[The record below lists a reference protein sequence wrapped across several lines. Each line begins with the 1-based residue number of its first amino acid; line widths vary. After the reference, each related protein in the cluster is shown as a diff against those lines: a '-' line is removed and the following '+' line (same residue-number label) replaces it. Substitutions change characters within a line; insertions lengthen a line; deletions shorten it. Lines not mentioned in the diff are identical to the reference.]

1 MKYTELIKSSHI
13 GLVQPKCLFIYLVLI
28 WSGAV
33 FNNVDFLFITSTINA
48 SSKDPMLAISRF
60 VAIYSSSRT
69 TVSCTERRWDRWHK
83 SALADLQNKSL
94 DHSLS
99 KCSIVSGRQDWAK
112 LKKII
117 SELYFSIFF
126 MGYSWGAEKVYLHS
140 VSYFSIFFFMDAYRP
155 DQLRL
160 NQAPIAVT
168 CSDWV

>member
-1 MKYTELIKSSHI
+1 M
-13 GLVQPKCLFIYLVLI
+13 
-28 WSGAV
+28 
-33 FNNVDFLFITSTINA
+33 DFLFITSTINA
-48 SSKDPMLAISRF
+48 SSKDPMLCYFQIRCDIFQFQNHSELYRA
-60 VAIYSSSRT
+60 T
-69 TVSCTERRWDRWHK
+69 LGRWHK

-126 MGYSWGAEKVYLHS
+126 MGYSWGAEKVFLHS